1 MIQTF
6 RNATQSFVIWIVLGV
21 LALAFGLSFGLPS
34 DAISLGDEPLVKV
47 DGDAIKDGDYQYE
60 YMAISQMMMPRSQ
73 MDPKFMELM
82 GFKEEVL
89 EAVIE
94 RELLADVAD
103 QMGMEATQADAEE
116 MVLKGHMI
124 ILGETVD
131 LLRGDKFNYDWFKRR
146 FLPAFNV
153 TEAKYLEYLQD
164 EILARTVRDL
174 ITASTPVAE
183 TEVRAAY
190 DKRSNQLSIRYAR
203 FQAVSYAD
211 LVDPSEAEVSSFLA
225 EHKEELQKAYAAQ
238 GVRFT
243 RLGKQVRLRFIQVTK
258 PKETASEE
266 AAAAA
271 VAEAKAKIDAAAA
284 RLVAGE
290 DMRALAR
297 ELSDDPGTARRGGD
311 YGWVSIEGTGSGLE
325 YIVDETAKGLEVGAP
340 SAVVE
345 GDDGFYIVQVD
356 GVREGDVPEEEA
368 LHELAEEALMRSR
381 GKDLA
386 RQAAEEALEAI
397 KGGKGISEVFKTVDD
412 AAAFGGAGGIDA
424 LPVGDVPELGGAVD
438 EADPAKSGDDR
449 PLLKVTGLFAKE
461 KPMPSLGPD
470 VVTAA
475 WEAEAKGELM
485 DRLFVV
491 GDDFVLA
498 GVDRKES
505 GNDEGFA
512 VAKDAIYRELREL
525 RAMRLNAYYINRV
538 CREAKAHGD
547 ITGSDLKLERLMV
560 YDTNLGVDEEGKR
573 VLRPYV
579 ICDRVGNRGGM
590 ARVGAS
596 VSGAGG

>member
-6 RNATQSFVIWIVLGV
+6 RNATQSFVIWIILGV

-34 DAISLGDEPLVKV
+34 DAISLGDEPLVNV

-124 ILGETVD
+124 ILGETID

-164 EILARTVRDL
+164 ESLARTVRDL
-174 ITASTPVAE
+174 ITASTPVAMS
-183 TEVRAAY
+183 EVRAEY

-203 FQAVSYAD
+203 FQASSYAD
-211 LVDPSEAEVSSFLA
+211 LVDPSEAEVASFLA

-258 PKETASEE
+258 PRETASEE

-284 RLVAGE
+284 RIAEGE

-297 ELSDDPGTARRGGD
+297 ELSDDGGTARRGGD

-325 YIVDETAKGLEVGAP
+325 FIVDETAKDLEVGTP

-345 GDDGFYIVQVD
+345 GDDAFYIVQVD

-368 LHELAEEALMRSR
+368 LSELAEEALMRSR

-386 RQAAEEALEAI
+386 QQAANEALEAI
-397 KGGKGISEVFKTVDD
+397 KGGKAVSEVFKSVDD

-424 LPVGDVPELGGAVD
+424 LPVGDVPEVGGSA
-438 EADPAKSGDDR
+438 EQAKSDDER

-470 VVTAA
+470 VVKAA
-475 WEAEAKGELM
+475 WEAEADDKLM

-512 VAKDAIYRELREL
+512 ESKDAIYRELREL

-560 YDTNLGVDEEGKR
+560 YDTKLGVDDDGKR

>member
-6 RNATQSFVIWIVLGV
+6 RNATQSFVIWIILGV

-124 ILGETVD
+124 ILGETID

-164 EILARTVRDL
+164 ELLARTVRDL
-174 ITASTPVAE
+174 ITASTPVAMS
-183 TEVRAAY
+183 EVRAEY

-203 FQAVSYAD
+203 FQASSYAD
-211 LVDPSEAEVSSFLA
+211 LVDPSEAEVASFLA

-271 VAEAKAKIDAAAA
+271 LAEAKAKIDAAAA
-284 RLVAGE
+284 RLAEGE

-297 ELSDDPGTARRGGD
+297 ELSDDRGTARRGGD

-325 YIVDETAKGLEVGAP
+325 FIVDETAKELEVGEP

-345 GDDGFYIVQVD
+345 GDDAFYIIQVD

-386 RQAAEEALEAI
+386 QQAANEALEAI
-397 KGGKGISEVFKTVDD
+397 KGGKEITEVFKSVDD

-424 LPVGDVPELGGAVD
+424 LPVGEVPELGGAAA
-438 EADPAKSGDDR
+438 EATKGDDER

-470 VVTAA
+470 VVKAA
-475 WEAEAKGELM
+475 WEAEADDKLM
-485 DRLFVV
+485 DRVFVV

-505 GNDEGFA
+505 GDDEGFA
-512 VAKDAIYRELREL
+512 EAKDAIYRELREL

-560 YDTNLGVDEEGKR
+560 YDTKLGVDDDGKR